1 MKIFPTA
8 IVLACSFFLVGCE
21 DSDFTQRRQQEV
33 ILREATSQ
41 TGMPAIRSFR
51 ERKLLKMIL
60 EKRDQVNLQ
69 TYTYTY
75 AEDSGEVKFFCNSVG
90 FGIPYA
96 TQYTN
101 PQKIDGGVSVPQ
113 ADPSGLFS
121 PESADA
127 SWVMCK
133 TPSGELQPV
142 YLEPKIIVTTY
153 KL

>member
-1 MKIFPTA
+1 MKPFLTA
-8 IVLACSFFLVGCE
+8 IALACSFFLVGCE
-21 DSDFTQRRQQEV
+21 DSDSTQRREQEV
-33 ILREATSQ
+33 ILKEATSQ
-41 TGMPAIRSFR
+41 TGMPAIRNFR

-75 AEDSGEVKFFCNSVG
+75 AEASGEIKFFCNSVG
-90 FGIPYA
+90 FAIPYA

-101 PQKIDGGVSVPQ
+101 PQRYDSGVSVPQ

-127 SWVMCK
+127 SWIMCK

-142 YLEPKIIVTTY
+142 YVEPKVIVTTY